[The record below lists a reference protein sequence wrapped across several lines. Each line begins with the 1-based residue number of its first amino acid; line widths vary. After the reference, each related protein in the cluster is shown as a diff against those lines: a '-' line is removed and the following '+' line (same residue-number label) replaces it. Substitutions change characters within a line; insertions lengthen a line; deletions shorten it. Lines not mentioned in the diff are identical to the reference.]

1 MATHTIYNTTTIR
14 DYLGF
19 YQPPRE
25 YIYFLI
31 VLKGSQP
38 NTSHNKDLI
47 ARVYVSPSHASL
59 PDTYVSIH
67 GLILRRLLIA
77 SDQAVHSG
85 YLWS

>member
-47 ARVYVSPSHASL
+47 ARVYVSPSH
-59 PDTYVSIH
+59 
-67 GLILRRLLIA
+67 LILKRTTSTIRKR
-77 SDQAVHSG
+77 DRG
-85 YLWS
+85 YDIVYIKKNLHCKL